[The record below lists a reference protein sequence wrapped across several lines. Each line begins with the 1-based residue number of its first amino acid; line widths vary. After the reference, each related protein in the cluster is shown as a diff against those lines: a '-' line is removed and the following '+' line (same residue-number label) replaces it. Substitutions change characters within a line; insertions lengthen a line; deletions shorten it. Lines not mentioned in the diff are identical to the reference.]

1 MVDLKYIKGKRLIDF
16 LNSENYEFDI
26 LYSVEFVYVSEE
38 LSDKGFYLYFSID
51 GYYNLIRSNY
61 VSIDKNGEVYCS
73 LNDPYDS
80 SSEYEEIEEAT
91 KLYLNNLE
99 IDIRDNKL
107 SEVID
112 SEEEI
117 INRYKSTILSKLNS
131 ISDLVNKCNDINT
144 LKDIDDKLIEI

>member
-1 MVDLKYIKGKRLIDF
+1 MVDLKYVKGRRLIDF
-16 LNSENYEFDI
+16 FNSENYEFDI
-26 LYSVEFVYVSEE
+26 LYNVKFVYESEE
-38 LSDKGFYLYFSID
+38 INEEGFYLYFSID
-51 GYYNLIRSNY
+51 GYYNRVMSNY
-61 VSIDKNGEVYCS
+61 VNVDKNGVVFCCVAE
-73 LNDPYDS
+73 PYNS

-91 KLYLNNLE
+91 RLYLNNLE